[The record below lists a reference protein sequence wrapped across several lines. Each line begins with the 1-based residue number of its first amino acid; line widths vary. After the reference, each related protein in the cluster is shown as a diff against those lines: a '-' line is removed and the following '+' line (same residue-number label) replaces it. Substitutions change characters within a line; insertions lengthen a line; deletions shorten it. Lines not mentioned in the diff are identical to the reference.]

1 MAAQP
6 FLLSAA
12 SEDLFLSLPIAWT
25 ENFRSLYD
33 MRGFYYYF
41 LTITWPSIS
50 LPRTCIHLSWRI
62 ELSAKLI
69 HANTY
74 FPVISPFLHKSF
86 LFLCVHS
93 IAFSFY
99 QSPRTISSLS
109 LLLHIPP
116 PALTPPSRC
125 RRAALRPAQRPR
137 PRGLRPRRRLRPLPR
152 AARVAARRLP
162 RGREA
167 FLLNGCQTV
176 FGISVFGARAYL

>member
-62 ELSAKLI
+62 EFSAKLI

-74 FPVISPFLHKSF
+74 FP
-86 LFLCVHS
+86 VHS

-152 AARVAARRLP
+152 AARVAARRLS

-167 FLLNGCQTV
+167 FLLNGCQTA